1 MPQPV
6 NKEELQSFIGMV
18 NYLGKFTP
26 RLSELAE
33 CLRDLIRIN
42 VPFQWGPEHTEAFTA
57 IKQEII
63 QAPVLKYY
71 DPKKP
76 TVLQTD
82 ASAKGLGA
90 CLLQCEHPVYFGSK
104 ALTDSQK
111 GCVAIELEALAVSWA
126 MEKFHH
132 FLYAAKFVL
141 ETDQKPLE
149 TILAKSLNAATPR
162 LQRILIKTFAYD
174 FTVKYLPSENNQ
186 LADCLSGLGC
196 LQDKIKL
203 PRLKVHL
210 LTTRLSAT
218 SDKLQQIQQ
227 ATQDNDT
234 MALLK
239 HTITFGWPHTV
250 QELPKELQAYWTF
263 REEMTVEDGLILKA
277 TRIVIPPSMR
287 ESTLHQLH
295 EGHLGFTKCYN
306 RAKQTVY
313 WPNLRKELEELVLN
327 CQLCLKHSQAKCKP
341 KPTPSFSQ
349 EIPVVPW
356 TKLASD
362 IFRFQNDSYLLIV
375 DFTSRFP
382 IVCKLKSMTA
392 KHVASHFSEVFGE
405 YGWLDTL
412 LTDNGPCYASHE
424 FKQLMLDMS
433 VNHIT
438 SSPNYPQSNG
448 LAEKYVQI
456 VKNLFIKAHEEG
468 TNYQKALMIYRNT
481 PLYDRLLSPMQILQG
496 RAARS
501 DLPMSYAAKVKF
513 GLASGQPS
521 SLRPEKT
528 TS

>member
-1 MPQPV
+1 
-6 NKEELQSFIGMV
+6 MV
-18 NYLGKFTP
+18 NYLSKFTP

-42 VPFQWGPEHTEAFTA
+42 VAFQWGPEHTEAFA
-57 IKQEII
+57 SIKQEII
-63 QAPVLKYY
+63 HAPVLKYY

-82 ASAKGLGA
+82 ASIKGLGA
-90 CLLQCEHPVYFGSK
+90 CLLQCGHPVYFGSK
-104 ALTDSQK
+104 ALKDSQK
-111 GCVAIELEALAVSWA
+111 GYVAIELEALVVSWA

-132 FLYAAKFVL
+132 FLYATKFVL

-149 TILAKSLNAATPR
+149 TILAKSLNAATPC

-174 FTVKYLPSENNQ
+174 FTVKYLPGEHNL
-186 LADCLSGLGC
+186 LADCLSRLGC
-196 LQDKIKL
+196 LQDKIRL

-210 LTTRLSAT
+210 VTARLSAT
-218 SDKLQQIQQ
+218 SDKLQQIRQ
-227 ATQDNDT
+227 ATQDDDT

-239 HTITFGWPHTV
+239 HTITYGWPQTM
-250 QELPKELQAYWTF
+250 QELPKELQTYWTF

-313 WPNLRKELEELVLN
+313 WPNLRKELEDLVLN
-327 CQLCLKHSQAKCKP
+327 CQLCLKHSQAKRKP
-341 KPTPSFSQ
+341 KPTPSFGQ
-349 EIPVVPW
+349 EIPVIPW

-362 IFRFQNDSYLLIV
+362 IFHFQNDSYLLIV

-382 IVCKLKSMTA
+382 IVRKLKSMKA
-392 KHVASHFSEVFGE
+392 KHVGSHFSEVFGE
-405 YGWLDTL
+405 YGWPDTL
-412 LTDNGPCYASHE
+412 LTDNGPCYASHD

-438 SSPNYPQSNG
+438 SSPHYPQSNG

-456 VKNLFIKAHEEG
+456 VKNLFVKA
-468 TNYQKALMIYRNT
+468 QKMCSR
-481 PLYDRLLSPMQILQG
+481 R
-496 RAARS
+496 
-501 DLPMSYAAKVKF
+501 F
-513 GLASGQPS
+513 
-521 SLRPEKT
+521 
-528 TS
+528 

>member
-1 MPQPV
+1 M
-6 NKEELQSFIGMV
+6 
-18 NYLGKFTP
+18 
-26 RLSELAE
+26 
-33 CLRDLIRIN
+33 
-42 VPFQWGPEHTEAFTA
+42 
-57 IKQEII
+57 
-63 QAPVLKYY
+63 
-71 DPKKP
+71 
-76 TVLQTD
+76 
-82 ASAKGLGA
+82 
-90 CLLQCEHPVYFGSK
+90 
-104 ALTDSQK
+104 
-111 GCVAIELEALAVSWA
+111 
-126 MEKFHH
+126 
-132 FLYAAKFVL
+132 
-141 ETDQKPLE
+141 
-149 TILAKSLNAATPR
+149 
-162 LQRILIKTFAYD
+162 
-174 FTVKYLPSENNQ
+174 KYLPGVNNQ
-186 LADCLSGLGC
+186 LADCLLRLGC

-218 SDKLQQIQQ
+218 SDKLQQIRQ
-227 ATQDNDT
+227 ATQDDDT

-250 QELPKELQAYWTF
+250 QELPKEFQAYWTF

-277 TRIVIPPSMR
+277 TRIVIPPRMR
-287 ESTLHQLH
+287 ESTLQQLH

-341 KPTPSFSQ
+341 KPTPSFGQ

-362 IFRFQNDSYLLIV
+362 IFHFQNDSYLLIV
-375 DFTSRFP
+375 DFTSQFP

-405 YGWLDTL
+405 YRWPDTL

-438 SSPNYPQSNG
+438 SSPHYPQSNG

-481 PLYDRLLSPMQILQG
+481 PLDDSLLSPMQILQG
-496 RAARS
+496 RATRS
-501 DLPMSYAAKVKF
+501 NLPMLYAAKVKF
-513 GLASGQPS
+513 GPASGQPPHCD
-521 SLRPEKT
+521 LKRMNVLQLMI